1 MASLFTKI
9 IRGEI
14 PCYKLAEDN
23 RYFAFLDIRP
33 VTKGHAL
40 VVTKEETDY
49 LFDLPPDTLSGLM
62 PFAQQVAA
70 AIRAVVPCKRIGV
83 AVLGMEVPHAHVHL
97 IPLNAESDLDFR
109 KAKAL
114 LSPEEM
120 EELAGQIRA
129 YFNLTPS
136 SPQIRL

>member
-1 MASLFTKI
+1 MASIFTKI

-14 PCYKLAEDN
+14 PCYKLAEDD
-23 RYFAFLDIRP
+23 RYIAFLDIRP
-33 VTKGHAL
+33 VAKGHAL
-40 VVTKEETDY
+40 VVPKEETDY
-49 LFDLPPDTLSGLM
+49 LFDLQPDTLGGLM
-62 PFAQQVAA
+62 LFAQRVAA

-109 KAKAL
+109 KAKSL

-120 EELAGQIRA
+120 DELAGQIRVH
-129 YFNLTPS
+129 FN
-136 SPQIRL
+136 